1 MTRNAGETKNNIM
14 NKFILGIIS
23 LFFITSC
30 AESTLSPT
38 SQNPQS
44 SNGTNGSYSQIIVNG
59 DFLYGIVGNEIST
72 LNIADKENIKEID
85 SQILAYDIESIFINN
100 QSLFVGSA
108 SRFYIFDIN
117 SETGIPTPVTE
128 QDHNIGF
135 LENSL
140 VCLWIDPIIA
150 DGDYAYV
157 TLRGSVSN
165 ICRTELIN
173 QLRVFN
179 ITDIENPIL
188 INITEMEEPKGLG
201 KDGNTLFV
209 CDGFNGLKI
218 YDVTTPSSPVELYH
232 FDGFDSYDLIVK
244 NGLLQVVAEDQ
255 LLQYDYTDL
264 EDIKLLS
271 SIDL

>member
-1 MTRNAGETKNNIM
+1 M
-14 NKFILGIIS
+14 NKFILGIIGF
-23 LFFITSC
+23 LIFTSC

-44 SNGTNGSYSQIIVNG
+44 SSGTNGSYSQIIIQG
-59 DFLYGIVGNEIST
+59 DFLYGIVGNEITT

-85 SQILAYDIESIFINN
+85 TQILAYDIESIFINN
-100 QSLFVGSA
+100 GSLFVGSA

-117 SETGIPTPVTE
+117 TETGIPTPVTE
-128 QDHNIGF
+128 QEHNIGF
-135 LENSL
+135 IESDLA
-140 VCLWIDPIIA
+140 CLWIDPIIA
-150 DGDYAYV
+150 DGNYAYV
-157 TLRGSVSN
+157 TLRASVSN

-173 QLRVFN
+173 QLRVFD
-179 ITDIENPIL
+179 ITDLENPIL
-188 INITEMEEPKGLG
+188 INTTEMEDPKGLG
-201 KDGNTLFV
+201 KDENTLFV

-218 YDVTTPSSPVELYH
+218 YDVSTPSSPVEMYH

-244 NGLLQVVAEDQ
+244 NGLLQVVAEDR